1 MTTNDMFLI
10 IRLLSAM
17 ESAMYTAKVPMPEN
31 LIERISDALES
42 LENAIVNSKE
52 ENLYDLAVSA
62 DNGGR
67 P

>member
-1 MTTNDMFLI
+1 MTTQDMFLI

-17 ESAMYTAKVPMPEN
+17 ESAMYTAKVPMPEH
-31 LIERISDALES
+31 LGTWIDKAIAD

-62 DNGGR
+62 DNGGQ

>member
-1 MTTNDMFLI
+1 MTTQEMFLI

-62 DNGGR
+62 DNGGQ